1 MIYAGSP
8 TRNAEYANER
18 KEDAAD
24 EDGDT
29 CRIGRCDVEIDLTAV
44 YRVDVACQSFAH
56 GVLVEEV
63 LGGLG
68 IAKCR
73 GGIGYCS
80 AGDYKSSFFWSAVS
94 VGDCGHVPGDVTGAV
109 TPDFLAN
116 FLNDF
121 RGCNGAVKS
130 LPLNT
135 FQLL

>member
-8 TRNAEYANER
+8 TRNAEYSDER

-24 EDGDT
+24 EYGDA

-44 YRVDVACQSFAH
+44 CRVDVACQGCAQE
-56 GVLVEEV
+56 VLVEQV
-63 LGGLG
+63 LGCLG
-68 IAKCR
+68 IAVCR

-80 AGDYKSSFFWSAVS
+80 AGDYKSSFFWSAVG

-121 RGCNGAVKS
+121 RGCNGTVKS
-130 LPLNT
+130 LPLRT